1 MKTKIVLLITF
12 LGLALVPAMPA
23 AEKEKEPDRAKR
35 EAGPN
40 GGRVIHSVEPHY

>member
-23 AEKEKEPDRAKR
+23 AEKEKEKEKKHDHDHAKR

-40 GGRVIHSVEPHY
+40 G